1 MNTHFKI
8 LWFEDEI
15 SWFNMEKL
23 KVETILD
30 EHFLIPYI
38 DRKDGDDFKIEELT
52 GNIYD
57 LIIMDYKLA
66 AGETGDKILNEIR
79 NDNILTDVLFYSSQ
93 EKEMI
98 AAVSKGLP
106 QLDGVYLTKREN
118 ELFTQKA
125 KNLIKKIVKRS
136 EDIVN
141 LRGFV
146 LDCSSDFEV
155 RIKGILSIVWDKFN
169 NDEKQILDKEI
180 QNNIQR
186 IEKRNN
192 STKQKVLQADPVFPE
207 AIKNNYFFSHSDRL
221 FVLDKTIKILLEN
234 YNLSKE
240 IEYESFKSNYE
251 EKISHYRNAL
261 GHRKST
267 ENTIIIKEKKTP
279 IDEELH
285 QMMRKNISRYNF
297 LIEQLEKCIEKL

>member
-15 SWFNMEKL
+15 FWFNMEKL

-30 EHFLIPYI
+30 EHYLIPDI
-38 DRKDGDDFKIEELT
+38 VRKDGDEFEIEELT

-66 AGETGDKILNEIR
+66 AGKTGDKIITAIR
-79 NDNILTDVLFYSSQ
+79 DNNILTDVLFYSSQ

-98 AAVSKGLP
+98 NAVSQGLP

-118 ELFTQKA
+118 EIFTQKA

-169 NDEKQILDKEI
+169 DDEKQSLDKEI

-192 STKQKVLQADPVFPE
+192 STKQKVLRADPVFPE

>member
-169 NDEKQILDKEI
+169 NDEKRILDKEI

-221 FVLDKTIKILLEN
+221 FVLDKTIKILLDN

>member
-15 SWFNMEKL
+15 FWFNMEKL

-30 EHFLIPYI
+30 EHYLIPDI
-38 DRKDGDDFKIEELT
+38 VRKDGDEFEIEELT

-66 AGETGDKILNEIR
+66 AGKTGDKIITAIR
-79 NDNILTDVLFYSSQ
+79 DNNILTDVLFYSSQ

-98 AAVSKGLP
+98 NAVSQGLP

-118 ELFTQKA
+118 EIFTQKA

-169 NDEKQILDKEI
+169 DDEKQILDKEI

-192 STKQKVLQADPVFPE
+192 STKQKVLRADPVFPE

>member
-1 MNTHFKI
+1 
-8 LWFEDEI
+8 
-15 SWFNMEKL
+15 
-23 KVETILD
+23 
-30 EHFLIPYI
+30 
-38 DRKDGDDFKIEELT
+38 
-52 GNIYD
+52 
-57 LIIMDYKLA
+57 MDYKLA

-169 NDEKQILDKEI
+169 DDEKQILDKEI

-192 STKQKVLQADPVFPE
+192 STKQKVLQADPVFPK
-207 AIKNNYFFSHSDRL
+207 AINDNHFFSHSDRL
-221 FVLDKTIKILLEN
+221 NVLNETIKILLEH
-234 YNLSKE
+234 YNLFE
-240 IEYESFKSNYE
+240 EQEYKSFKLNYE
-251 EKISHYRNAL
+251 NQISHYRNAL

-267 ENTIIIKEKKTP
+267 ENTIEINNVSTL

-285 QMMRKNISRYNF
+285 QKMRININRYNF
-297 LIEQLEKCIEKL
+297 LIEQLEKCVEAL

>member
-297 LIEQLEKCIEKL
+297 LIEQLEKCVEAL

>member
-15 SWFNMEKL
+15 SWFKMEK
-23 KVETILD
+23 VRIEAILN
-30 EHFLIPYI
+30 EHFLTTDI
-38 DRKDGDDFKIEELT
+38 DRKDGDEFKIEELT

-66 AGETGDKILNEIR
+66 AGKTGDKILDAIR

-98 AAVSKGLP
+98 AAISKGLP
-106 QLDGVYLTKREN
+106 QLDGVYLTKRDN

-146 LDCSSDFEV
+146 LDYSSDFEV
-155 RIKGILSIVWDKFN
+155 RIKEILSIVWNKFN
-169 NDEKQILDKEI
+169 DDEKQILNNEI
-180 QNNIQR
+180 QNNIQQ
-186 IEKRNN
+186 IEKRNKN
-192 STKQKVLQADPVFPE
+192 TKQKVLKADPVFPK
-207 AIKNNYFFSHSDRL
+207 AINDNHFFSHSDRL

-234 YNLSKE
+234 YDLFKE
-240 IEYESFKSNYE
+240 KEYESFKLNYE
-251 EKISHYRNAL
+251 KNISHYRNAL

-267 ENTIIIKEKKTP
+267 ENTIEINKVSTP

-285 QMMRKNISRYNF
+285 QKMRQNISRYNF
-297 LIEQLEKCIEKL
+297 LIEQLEKCVESL

>member
-169 NDEKQILDKEI
+169 KDEKQILDKEI

>member
-221 FVLDKTIKILLEN
+221 FVLDKTIKILLDN